1 MFTVPE
7 EYLLFA
13 SRDSIR
19 KIALDLPDRTDVY
32 LPLPDLQNVIA
43 IDYDY
48 AEQKLYY
55 SDVYLDVIR

>member
-1 MFTVPE
+1 VPE
-7 EYLLFA
+7 EYILFA
-13 SRDSIR
+13 SRNSIR

-43 IDYDY
+43 VDYDY
-48 AEQKLYY
+48 MEQKIYY